1 MTVTTGAASGLE
13 DAYPLATLQAGM
25 LYHSAYEPG
34 ALTYHD
40 LTTVTLRG
48 HFDRESFEAALAELA
63 ARHPVLRTSMDLT
76 RFSEPVQLVHRSAV
90 IPLEVTDLSCDPEAG
105 ERVKEWSEGEKRR
118 PFDWS
123 TPPLARCHV
132 HLLADGHFA
141 FSLSFHHAILDGWS
155 VAALITELFR
165 RYHAHLSHDPLP
177 VTAPSV
183 GFRELVA
190 AERAA
195 LASEASQ
202 EFWRE
207 RVTDAPETRIPRLR
221 GHGGEGES
229 LVEVLREPVPPAL
242 LAELE
247 QAARSL
253 RVPLRTVL
261 LAVHLRVLA
270 LVTGAPEVMT
280 GLVTHG
286 RPESEA
292 GEEVLGLFLNT
303 VPLRIDVTAPSW
315 AALVRRVFDAE
326 VALMPHRRYPL
337 FEIQRASGRSPLLDV
352 LFDFRDFHV
361 YRGMPGIEVVDQE
374 FFEQTDLPF
383 ATSFTR
389 AREHGEFE
397 LAIAYDRNQF
407 GAEQVAAIRDHYLTA
422 LRQGPS
428 TPAPIPGPPAPTWS
442 GTRPR
447 SSGGTTPPCRT
458 TPRRCTRSS
467 PRRRCARPPRRPSAT
482 TASGSPTGSWRLA
495 PAPSPTCWSRR
506 GRSRATWWA
515 CAWTAAPTCCPR
527 CWACSARARPTC
539 RWSPRCP
546 PTGSPT

>member
-1 MTVTTGAASGLE
+1 M
-13 DAYPLATLQAGM
+13 
-25 LYHSAYEPG
+25 
-34 ALTYHD
+34 
-40 LTTVTLRG
+40 
-48 HFDRESFEAALAELA
+48 
-63 ARHPVLRTSMDLT
+63 
-76 RFSEPVQLVHRSAV
+76 
-90 IPLEVTDLSCDPEAG
+90 
-105 ERVKEWSEGEKRR
+105 
-118 PFDWS
+118 
-123 TPPLARCHV
+123 
-132 HLLADGHFA
+132 
-141 FSLSFHHAILDGWS
+141 
-155 VAALITELFR
+155 
-165 RYHAHLSHDPLP
+165 
-177 VTAPSV
+177 
-183 GFRELVA
+183 
-190 AERAA
+190 
-195 LASEASQ
+195 
-202 EFWRE
+202 
-207 RVTDAPETRIPRLR
+207 
-221 GHGGEGES
+221 EGES

-389 AREHGEFE
+389 AREHGGSSWRSPTTGTSS
-397 LAIAYDRNQF
+397 A
-407 GAEQVAAIRDHYLTA
+407 
-422 LRQGPS
+422 PS
-428 TPAPIPGPPAPTWS
+428 RSPRS
-442 GTRPR
+442 GT
-447 SSGGTTPPCRT
+447 TT
-458 TPRRCTRSS
+458 
-467 PRRRCARPPRRPSAT
+467 
-482 TASGSPTGSWRLA
+482 
-495 PAPSPTCWSRR
+495 
-506 GRSRATWWA
+506 
-515 CAWTAAPTCCPR
+515 
-527 CWACSARARPTC
+527 
-539 RWSPRCP
+539 
-546 PTGSPT
+546 